1 MLPLCCQRC
10 HRSTLLT
17 TSPSRCQRTNPR
29 LRPTSS
35 GKRGGGAYLCYDC
48 LKRAKR
54 PAKVQ
59 PLPGVLDLRTFERTK
74 IELGRCDVCAE
85 KKAIYHSWEAH
96 ANICEGCYAR
106 LVRE

>member
-1 MLPLCCQRC
+1 
-10 HRSTLLT
+10 
-17 TSPSRCQRTNPR
+17 
-29 LRPTSS
+29 
-35 GKRGGGAYLCYDC
+35 
-48 LKRAKR
+48 
-54 PAKVQ
+54 VQ